1 MSMTSFDFDDRT
13 MKAIEALKDTFN
25 VKTNAA
31 VIRRALALA
40 QVVAENADDKHS
52 VLLIGKDEPVRVNLG

>member
-1 MSMTSFDFDDRT
+1 MTSFDFDDRT